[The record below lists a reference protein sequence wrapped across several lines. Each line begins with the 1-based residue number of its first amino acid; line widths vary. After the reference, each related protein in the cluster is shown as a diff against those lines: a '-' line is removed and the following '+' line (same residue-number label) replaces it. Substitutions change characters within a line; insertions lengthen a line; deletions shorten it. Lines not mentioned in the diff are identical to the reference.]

1 MEDKVIIE
9 TILLLLCFIS
19 MVNIVI
25 FILRNKDNSVDYDK
39 LIKNLNEQKISDLEM
54 LEYGNKE
61 IDDIEF
67 KILECKRELNFKLF
81 KK

>member
-25 FILRNKDNSVDYDK
+25 FILRKNDNNVDYDK
-39 LIKNLNEQKISDLEM
+39 LIRNLNEQKISDLEM
-54 LEYGNKE
+54 LEYRNKE

-67 KILECKRELNFKLF
+67 KILECKRKLGF
-81 KK
+81 NLFRK